1 MTNYLDSTLPERHPK
16 RAIMF
21 SIRLTEAEQ
30 SEIGTLAKCLNL
42 PSSFM
47 ARHFILEAV
56 AHHNTI
62 VREAAAIEAE

>member
-1 MTNYLDSTLPERHPK
+1 MTTQLNSTLPERQPT
-16 RAIMF
+16 RASMF

-30 SEIGTLAKCLNL
+30 NEIETLAKRRKR

-56 AHHNTI
+56 SYHKSQITQEVA
-62 VREAAAIEAE
+62 VEA

>member
-1 MTNYLDSTLPERHPK
+1 MIHLLQSTLPTLQPK
-16 RAIMF
+16 RDLIF

-30 SEIGTLAKCLNL
+30 SEIDQLAKRLNL

-56 AHHNTI
+56 AHHKNQLTQ
-62 VREAAAIEAE
+62 ETALDA